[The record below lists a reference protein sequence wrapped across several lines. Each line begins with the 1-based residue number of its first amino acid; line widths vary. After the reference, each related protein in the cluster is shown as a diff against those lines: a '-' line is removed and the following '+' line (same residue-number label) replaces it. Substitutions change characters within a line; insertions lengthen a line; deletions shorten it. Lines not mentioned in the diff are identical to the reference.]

1 MSKESSTP
9 NPFYLLREMFQD
21 ALGLAPGLTDKR
33 RLLALVLVRRSDES
47 IFAKCGELVAWIGA
61 DKLAKA
67 MQCDRRTVQRGLSR
81 LLADGI
87 VEVEQKGGGRA
98 RSTRYRFSKRWLG
111 AAAVEMENC
120 GIAEAYGL
128 PDDLF
133 AFANG
138 GSLAAVSG
146 QYRGAGAAVSSNG
159 GIAGARNS
167 GSSVAVLTGNSGIAE
182 GNSRN
187 SGTSAAVS
195 VENCGAFSDAVGKTA
210 ALEAG
215 NCGISDGN
223 CGTAVPPE
231 IDLNNRN
238 KGRRSVKTAAPPAI
252 DRDQGHFRLVF
263 KGGRP
268 DSGES
273 SGFSGPVRVER
284 WQSRLAQRAAE
295 LIGDRDRAALAV
307 EWLEDGQKQR
317 IRDGLRPTDA
327 ELHKWLGWALGRAEA
342 AGQTAAHRAPP
353 GGHSGGLPVDVV
365 QAVQQAAQRAVLEAL
380 PSILPTLLQALQ
392 QHLQGQ
398 GGAETAAA

>member
-1 MSKESSTP
+1 MSKEGSTS

-33 RLLALVLVRRSDES
+33 RLLALLLVRRSDES

-61 DKLAKA
+61 DKLAAA

-81 LLADGI
+81 LLEDGV
-87 VEVEQKGGGRA
+87 VEVERKGGGRA

-120 GIAEAYGL
+120 GIAEAYGV

-138 GSLAAVSG
+138 GSLAAVSA
-146 QYRGAGAAVSSNG
+146 QYRGAGAAVAVNG
-159 GIAGARNS
+159 GAMAARNR
-167 GSSVAVLTGNSGIAE
+167 GDHAAVSAGNSGVSE
-182 GNSRN
+182 GIGQN
-187 SGTSAAVS
+187 SGAAATVSA
-195 VENCGAFSDAVGKTA
+195 ENCGAFSEAAGKTA

-215 NCGISDGN
+215 NCGISSGN
-223 CGTAVPPE
+223 CGAAVPPE
-231 IDLNNRN
+231 IDLNIRN
-238 KGRRSVKTAAPPAI
+238 KRNRPGKTAAGSAA

-263 KGGRP
+263 NGGR
-268 DSGES
+268 SGIAES

-295 LIGDRDRAALAV
+295 LIGDRERAALAV

-317 IRDGLRPTDA
+317 ICDGLRPTDA

-353 GGHSGGLPVDVV
+353 GGLPPDVA